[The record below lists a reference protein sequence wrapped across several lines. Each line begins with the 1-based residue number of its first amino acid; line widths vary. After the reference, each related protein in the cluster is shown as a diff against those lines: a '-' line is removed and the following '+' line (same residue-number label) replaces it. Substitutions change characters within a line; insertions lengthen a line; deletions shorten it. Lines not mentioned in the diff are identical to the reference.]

1 MGGDAV
7 RCGVG
12 RRWCLLEGKRERATS
27 YWAHPDMTL
36 AGWMSSLQGDH
47 ATRLSALR
55 TGFSL
60 ANSVS
65 LDMLHSATGTGHT
78 AGFCWRKSG
87 K

>member
-1 MGGDAV
+1 MWG
-7 RCGVG
+7 
-12 RRWCLLEGKRERATS
+12 GKRVVFASREGATG
-27 YWAHPDMTL
+27 YCARPDMTL

-65 LDMLHSATGTGHT
+65 LDMLHSATGVGHT
-78 AGFCWRKSG
+78 AGFR
-87 K
+87 